1 MVGAAGT
8 RSPGRCSS
16 CKMLSEE
23 QPGADPTQ
31 LCNRGV
37 TQSALVVLTSLNE
50 RAGFKQITQ

>member
-1 MVGAAGT
+1 
-8 RSPGRCSS
+8 
-16 CKMLSEE
+16 MLSEE